1 MGLAGMAGTS
11 EGGVR
16 LANSAILREIED
28 GNLVFAPEL
37 GEGKVGPSSV
47 DLTLSDT
54 FHVIGSRFREQRE
67 AGIASVIELVQYDWP
82 EFVRILG
89 EPEIV
94 RPGEFFKIPVG
105 ELVIGYTRESV
116 SLPRHLGG
124 RIDGKSSI
132 ARIGLFVHI
141 SAPTIHPGWNG
152 RIALEFYNVG
162 PLPIR
167 VRTGDTICQ
176 LILERVEGEG
186 LYRGQFQ
193 A

>member
-1 MGLAGMAGTS
+1 M
-11 EGGVR
+11 R
-16 LANSAILREIED
+16 LANSAIRREIEA

-37 GEGKVGPSSV
+37 SRDRVGPSSV

-54 FHVIGSRFREQRE
+54 FHVVGTKFREQRE
-67 AGIASVIELVQYDWP
+67 AGLASVIELIKYDWLG
-82 EFVRILG
+82 FVRILG
-89 EPEIV
+89 EQKRV
-94 RPGEFFKIPVG
+94 SSDEFFEIPVG

-124 RIDGKSSI
+124 WVEGKSSI
-132 ARIGLFVHI
+132 ATIGLFVHI

-152 RIALEFYNVG
+152 RIGLEFYNVG

-167 VRTGDTICQ
+167 VRPGDTICQ
-176 LILERVEGEG
+176 LILEEVKGEG

-193 A
+193 S

>member
-1 MGLAGMAGTS
+1 M
-11 EGGVR
+11 R

-28 GNLVFAPEL
+28 GNLVFVPEL
-37 GEGKVGPSSV
+37 SRDRVGPSSV

-54 FHVIGSRFREQRE
+54 FHVVGTRFREQRE

-82 EFVRILG
+82 RFVRISG
-89 EPEIV
+89 EQRMV
-94 RPGEFFKIPVG
+94 SSDEFFEIPVG

-193 A
+193 S

>member
-1 MGLAGMAGTS
+1 M
-11 EGGVR
+11 R
-16 LANSAILREIED
+16 LANSAILREIEL

-37 GEGKVGPSSV
+37 SRDRVGPSSV

-54 FHVIGSRFREQRE
+54 FHVVGTRFREQRE
-67 AGIASVIELVQYDWP
+67 AGLVSVIELVQYDWP
-82 EFVRILG
+82 RFVSISS
-89 EPEIV
+89 EPEII
-94 RPGEFFKIPVG
+94 RPGGFFEIPEG

-116 SLPRHLGG
+116 SLPPHLGG
-124 RIDGKSSI
+124 RVEGKSSI

-167 VRTGDTICQ
+167 VRPGDTICQ
-176 LILERVEGEG
+176 LILEEVKGEG

-193 A
+193 S

>member
-1 MGLAGMAGTS
+1 M
-11 EGGVR
+11 
-16 LANSAILREIED
+16 REIED

-37 GEGKVGPSSV
+37 SSDRVGPSSV

-54 FHVIGSRFREQRE
+54 FHVMGSRFREQRE
-67 AGIASVIELVQYDWP
+67 AGLASVIELIEYDWLG
-82 EFVRILG
+82 FVRILG

-94 RPGEFFKIPVG
+94 RDDGFLEIPVG

-124 RIDGKSSI
+124 WVEGKSSI
-132 ARIGLFVHI
+132 GRIGLFVHI

-167 VRTGDTICQ
+167 VRPGDTICQ